1 MEQGKIDSILAS
13 NAVDRRRIFE
23 EAAGISRFR
32 VRQREVELKLGK
44 VGENLLRLAD
54 IIEEVDRQ
62 LRSLK
67 VHAGKARSFLE
78 VQGKLKE
85 LQVKANL
92 HRFHLSLL
100 EVAEVDSRI
109 LIAVGERDLCILDR
123 DRLRAS
129 HAEVEGELGVANEA
143 LATARERVAELTA
156 QIEGARQRVTFH
168 KKHEEELT
176 ARVERKKG
184 EVAAKTAE
192 SEKLR
197 QDLVV
202 AMRERH
208 DLAHDQE
215 RVRHRSRCAREGPRR
230 RPLREAGARAAA

>member
-32 VRQREVELKLGK
+32 VRQREVELKLQK
-44 VGENLLRLAD
+44 VGDNLLRLAD

-62 LRSLK
+62 MRSLK

-78 VQGKLKE
+78 VQGRLKE
-85 LQVKANL
+85 VQVKANL

-129 HAEVEGELGVANEA
+129 HAEVEGELRAANES
-143 LATARERVAELTA
+143 LTTARERLAELSA
-156 QIEGARQRVTFH
+156 QIEGARQRVAFH
-168 KKHEEELT
+168 QKHEEELT
-176 ARVERKKG
+176 ARIERKRG
-184 EVAAKTAE
+184 ETAAKAR
-192 SEKLR
+192 SAR
-197 QDLVV
+197 GS
-202 AMRERH
+202 
-208 DLAHDQE
+208 
-215 RVRHRSRCAREGPRR
+215 VRSSSWRSASGTISRTTRSG
-230 RPLREAGARAAA
+230 